1 MAFVGTHDRVGTF
14 QNIPRD
20 PTPQTAADKRLR
32 PPREGYGVFFI
43 WCVAVHLRHSSN

>member
-1 MAFVGTHDRVGTF
+1 MAFVGTQDRVGTC

-32 PPREGYGVFFI
+32 PPREGYGVSSLS
-43 WCVAVHLRHSSN
+43 CVAVHHLHSSN